1 MNRIAIVATL
11 KPDRYERAQDLL
23 RQGPP
28 FDLDAK
34 IFERHAVYLSNHEV
48 VLVFEGRD
56 VERGIDDLTS
66 DFLQQKMNQTLSD
79 WRDLI
84 DGHPRIA
91 REAFFWDQPETIGA
105 GRWRMA
111 AGSSACRRRR
121 LSAWL
126 RTV

>member
-56 VERGIDDLTS
+56 VERGINDLTS

-91 REAFFWDQPETIGA
+91 REAFFWDQPGQ
-105 GRWRMA
+105 
-111 AGSSACRRRR
+111 
-121 LSAWL
+121 
-126 RTV
+126 

>member
-28 FDLDAK
+28 FDLGAK

-91 REAFFWDQPETIGA
+91 REAFFWDQPDNRRRPVPE
-105 GRWRMA
+105 WA
-111 AGSSACRRRR
+111 AGSSACNGTDYRPG
-121 LSAWL
+121 SD
-126 RTV
+126 V